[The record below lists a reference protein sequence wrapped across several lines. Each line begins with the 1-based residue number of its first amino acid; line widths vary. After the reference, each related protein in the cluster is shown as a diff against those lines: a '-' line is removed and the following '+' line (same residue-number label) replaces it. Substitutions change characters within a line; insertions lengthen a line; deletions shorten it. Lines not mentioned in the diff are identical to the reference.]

1 MLTGA
6 VLILMGPV
14 VGTLVFF
21 GNRDLDHREVLVP
34 MLSLSLLM
42 GWLALMTL
50 FYIMVKAKKDKAR
63 SEELVERLSNRLL
76 L

>member
-1 MLTGA
+1 
-6 VLILMGPV
+6 
-14 VGTLVFF
+14 
-21 GNRDLDHREVLVP
+21 

-63 SEELVERLSNRLL
+63 SEELVERLSNAVHQTADAVFVTD
-76 L
+76 